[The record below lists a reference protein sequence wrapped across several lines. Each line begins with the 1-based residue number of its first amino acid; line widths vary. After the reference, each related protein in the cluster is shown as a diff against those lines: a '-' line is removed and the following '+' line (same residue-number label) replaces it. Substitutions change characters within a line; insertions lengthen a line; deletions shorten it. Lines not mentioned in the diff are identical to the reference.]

1 MMVQWSVNVSPETD
15 QRLRVLLKQK
25 GQQKDL
31 LSQYV
36 EEAVKEKLRF
46 EETVSA
52 VQERNLSYSET
63 EIEMTIQEAIRE
75 TRVTNRS

>member
-75 TRVTNRS
+75 TRATNRS

>member
-36 EEAVKEKLRF
+36 EEAVKEKLR
-46 EETVSA
+46 A
-52 VQERNLSYSET
+52 LLNKK
-63 EIEMTIQEAIRE
+63 
-75 TRVTNRS
+75 

>member
-15 QRLRVLLKQK
+15 QRLQSLLKQK
-25 GQQKDL
+25 GQQKEL

-75 TRVTNRS
+75 TRATNRS